1 VSDTR
6 PTSGGTIR
14 VGIQL
19 VGAQVLEPARWA
31 RAAEA
36 AGFDIVMVADHI
48 GPDRHAP
55 MLNLTAMAAATDR
68 IRLGTYVLNNDMRHP
83 VQLAWEA
90 ATLDRVSGGRFELGL
105 GAGHSAH
112 EYAEVG
118 ISFDGASVRKAR
130 LREAVEVIRRL
141 LDGETVDFEGEHYR
155 IEGATV
161 TRSHQERLPILVG
174 SQGAA
179 MLRHIGA
186 HADGVGLIGL
196 GKTLPD
202 GHRHTVSW
210 SLERLDQQ
218 IAQVREGASG
228 HDRTIDFSALV
239 QVCEV
244 TDDREAAVA
253 GAIDEEGGITG
264 EIAAVTPYMAVGSVD
279 EIEGHFRA
287 GLERWGITTYVVR
300 CPDQQRIDAFAPVIA
315 ALR

>member
-1 VSDTR
+1 MGR
-6 PTSGGTIR
+6 IR

-19 VGAQVLEPARWA
+19 VGAQVLEPSRWA
-31 RAAEA
+31 GAAEA

-55 MLNLTAMAAATDR
+55 MLNLTAMATATER

-90 ATLDRVSGGRFELGL
+90 ATLDRISGGRFELGL

-118 ISFDGASVRKAR
+118 ISFDPAAVRKAR
-130 LREAVEVIRRL
+130 LREAVEIIRPL
-141 LDGETVDFEGEHYR
+141 LDGETVDFDGNHYR
-155 IEGATV
+155 VEAATV
-161 TRSHQERLPILVG
+161 TRSQQARLPILVG
-174 SQGAA
+174 SQGAG

-210 SLERLDQQ
+210 SLDRLDEQV
-218 IAQVREGASG
+218 AQVRQGASE
-228 HDRTIDFSALV
+228 HNRSIDFSALV
-239 QVCEV
+239 QVCQV
-244 TDDREAAVA
+244 TDDRPGALAE
-253 GAIDEEGGITG
+253 AIDEEGGITE
-264 EIAAVTPYMAVGSVD
+264 EIAAATPYMALGSVD
-279 EIEGHFRA
+279 EIVDHFRA
-287 GLERWGITTYVVR
+287 GHERWGVSTYVVR
-300 CPDQQRIDAFAPVIA
+300 CPDQEKIDDFAPVIA